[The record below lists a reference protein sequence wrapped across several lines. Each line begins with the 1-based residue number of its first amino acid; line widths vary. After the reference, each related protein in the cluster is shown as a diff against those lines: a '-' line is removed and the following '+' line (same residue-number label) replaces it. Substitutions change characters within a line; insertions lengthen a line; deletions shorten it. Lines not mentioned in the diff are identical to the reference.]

1 MQSVLHKVMVGEE
14 ALRDDYVLMK
24 ESAPLID
31 SLSSGVQLPLKQQL
45 NVMALPKVSL
55 DLGPFK
61 QYLSEKFGTIS
72 ANTDPNK

>member
-14 ALRDDYVLMK
+14 ALRDDYVLMQ
-24 ESAPLID
+24 ESSSLID
-31 SLSSGVQLPLKQQL
+31 SLSSGVQLPLKQQF
-45 NVMALPKVSL
+45 NDVAVPKISL

-72 ANTDPNK
+72 ANTKLNK